1 MVDILNIENEINFL
15 GGEVLLDINYWEP
28 ESLMDAVSILAN
40 RGDQVRA
47 LAGGTDLLVKMKKGP
62 INWKGIVN
70 LKGLTELKGFI
81 FEGNTITIGALTQI
95 SALIEN
101 PLLNL
106 HFPVLIDAARSL
118 GTPQVRNLATIGGN
132 LCNASPAADV
142 ALVLLMY
149 EARLLIAGAN
159 RSRKVPVREFYVGP
173 GQTVLQQGEILT
185 AIEIDLPPLN
195 SKGMFYKLGKRK
207 SHEIALVN
215 VAVLLTTNPGTMQ
228 IAKARIA
235 VGSVA
240 STQLRIKDAEDSL
253 IDSVATL
260 SAFIQAAELAKT
272 AVNPIDDVRST
283 ASYRKHMVGVLTKRA
298 LVEAWGGEL

>member
-1 MVDILNIENEINFL
+1 MK
-15 GGEVLLDINYWEP
+15 LLSDINYWEP
-28 ESLMDAVSILAN
+28 GNLIDAVSLLAN
-40 RGDQVRA
+40 MGDQVRA

-70 LKGLTELKGFI
+70 LKGLTELKGFV
-81 FEGNTITIGALTQI
+81 FEGETITIGALTQI
-95 SALIEN
+95 SSLIEN
-101 PLLNL
+101 SLLGL
-106 HFPVLIDAARSL
+106 HFPVLVDAARSL

-149 EARLLIAGAN
+149 EARLLITGPSG
-159 RSRKVPVREFYVGP
+159 SRKVPVHEFYVGS
-173 GQTVLQQGEILT
+173 GQTVLQLGEILT

-195 SKGMFYKLGKRK
+195 SKGVFYKHGKRK

-215 VAVLLTTNPGTMQ
+215 VAVLLTPQPGTKQ
-228 IAKARIA
+228 ISRARIA
-235 VGSVA
+235 VGAVA
-240 STQLRIKDAEDSL
+240 STQLRIKEAEDSL
-253 IDSVATL
+253 REVIATL
-260 SAFIQAAELAKT
+260 GAFEKAAELTKE

-283 ASYRKHMVGVLTKRA
+283 ASYRKQMVGVLTRRA

>member
-1 MVDILNIENEINFL
+1 MS
-15 GGEVLLDINYWEP
+15 DINYWEP
-28 ESLMDAVSILAN
+28 ENLTDAVSILAD
-40 RGDQVRA
+40 RADQVRA
-47 LAGGTDLLVKMKKGP
+47 LAGGTDLLVKMKKGLT
-62 INWKGIVN
+62 NWKGIVN

-81 FEGNTITIGALTQI
+81 YEGQTISIGALTQI
-95 SALIEN
+95 SALIDN
-101 PLLNL
+101 PLLSL
-106 HFPVLIDAARSL
+106 HFPALVDAARSL
-118 GTPQVRNLATIGGN
+118 GTPQVRNLATVGGN

-149 EARLLIAGAN
+149 EARLLIMGPN
-159 RSRKVPVREFYVGP
+159 GSRQVSIQEFYVGP

-195 SKGMFYKLGKRK
+195 SKGVFFKHGKRK

-215 VAVLLTTNPGTMQ
+215 VAVLLTPHPGRKQ
-228 IAKARIA
+228 IAQARIA

-253 IDSVATL
+253 TNSLATL
-260 SAFIQAAELAKT
+260 SAFEQAAELVKE

-283 ASYRKHMVGVLTKRA
+283 ASYRKQMVGVLTRRA
-298 LVEAWGGEL
+298 LVEAWGEEL

>member
-1 MVDILNIENEINFL
+1 LSE
-15 GGEVLLDINYWEP
+15 INYWEP
-28 ESLMDAVSILAN
+28 ENLTDAVSILAQM
-40 RGDQVRA
+40 GDQGRP
-47 LAGGTDLLVKMKKGP
+47 LAGGTDLLVKMKKGLM
-62 INWKGIVN
+62 NWKGIVN
-70 LKGLTELKGFI
+70 LKGLTELKGFS
-81 FEGNTITIGALTQI
+81 FEGETITIGALTQI
-95 SALIEN
+95 SVLIEN

-106 HFPVLIDAARSL
+106 HFPVLVDAARSL

-142 ALVLLMY
+142 ALALLMY
-149 EARLLIAGAN
+149 EARLLIMGP
-159 RSRKVPVREFYVGP
+159 SGLRKVPVQEFYVGP
-173 GQTVLQQGEILT
+173 GQTVLQQGELLT

-195 SKGMFYKLGKRK
+195 SKGVFAKHGKRK

-215 VAVLLTTNPGTMQ
+215 VAVLLTPYPGTKQ

-235 VGSVA
+235 VGAVA

-253 IDSVATL
+253 TDSLATL
-260 SAFIQAAELAKT
+260 RAFERAAELAKE

-283 ASYRKHMVGVLTKRA
+283 ASYRKQMAGVLTRRA

>member
-1 MVDILNIENEINFL
+1 MS
-15 GGEVLLDINYWEP
+15 DINYWEP
-28 ESLMDAVSILAN
+28 GNLIDAVSLLAN
-40 RGDQVRA
+40 MGDQVRA

-70 LKGLTELKGFI
+70 LKGLTELKGFV
-81 FEGNTITIGALTQI
+81 FEGETITIGALTQI
-95 SALIEN
+95 SSLIEN
-101 PLLNL
+101 SLLGL
-106 HFPVLIDAARSL
+106 HFPVLVDAARSL

-149 EARLLIAGAN
+149 EARLLITGPSG
-159 RSRKVPVREFYVGP
+159 SRKVPVHEFYVGS
-173 GQTVLQQGEILT
+173 GQTVLQLGEILT

-195 SKGMFYKLGKRK
+195 SKGVFYKHGKRK

-215 VAVLLTTNPGTMQ
+215 VAVLLTPQPGTKQ
-228 IAKARIA
+228 ISRARIA
-235 VGSVA
+235 VGAVA
-240 STQLRIKDAEDSL
+240 STQLRIKEAEDSL
-253 IDSVATL
+253 REVIATL
-260 SAFIQAAELAKT
+260 GAFEKAAELTKE

-283 ASYRKHMVGVLTKRA
+283 ASYRKQMVGVLTRRA

>member
-1 MVDILNIENEINFL
+1 LS
-15 GGEVLLDINYWEP
+15 DINYWEP
-28 ESLMDAVSILAN
+28 GNLIDAVSLLAN
-40 RGDQVRA
+40 MGDQVRA

-70 LKGLTELKGFI
+70 LKGLTELKGFV
-81 FEGNTITIGALTQI
+81 FEGETITIGALTQI
-95 SALIEN
+95 SSLIEN
-101 PLLNL
+101 SLLGL
-106 HFPVLIDAARSL
+106 HFPVLVDAARSL

-149 EARLLIAGAN
+149 EARLLITGPSG
-159 RSRKVPVREFYVGP
+159 SRKVPVHEFYVGS
-173 GQTVLQQGEILT
+173 GQTVLQLGEILT

-195 SKGMFYKLGKRK
+195 SKGVFYKHGKRK

-215 VAVLLTTNPGTMQ
+215 VAVLLTPQPGTKQ
-228 IAKARIA
+228 ISRARIA
-235 VGSVA
+235 VGAVA
-240 STQLRIKDAEDSL
+240 STQLRIKEAEDSL
-253 IDSVATL
+253 REVIATL
-260 SAFIQAAELAKT
+260 GAFEKAAELTKE

-283 ASYRKHMVGVLTKRA
+283 ASYRKQMVGVLTRRA

>member
-1 MVDILNIENEINFL
+1 MSDL
-15 GGEVLLDINYWEP
+15 NYWEP
-28 ESLMDAVSILAN
+28 GNLKDAVSLLAN
-40 RGDQVRA
+40 MGDQVKA

-70 LKGLTELKGFI
+70 IKGLAELKGI
-81 FEGNTITIGALTQI
+81 IYEGETVTIGALTQI
-95 SALIEN
+95 SSLIEN
-101 PLLNL
+101 PLLSR
-106 HFPVLIDAARSL
+106 HFPVLVDAARSL

-149 EARLLIAGAN
+149 EARLLIMGPSG
-159 RSRKVPVREFYVGP
+159 SRKVSVQEFYVGP

-195 SKGMFYKLGKRK
+195 SKGVFYKHGKRK

-215 VAVLLTTNPGTMQ
+215 VAVLLTPQAGTKQ
-228 IAKARIA
+228 ISRARIV
-235 VGSVA
+235 VGAVA
-240 STQLRIKDAEDSL
+240 STQLRIKAAEDSL
-253 IDSVATL
+253 TDSLATL
-260 SAFIQAAELAKT
+260 SAFEQAAELAKE

-283 ASYRKHMVGVLTKRA
+283 ASYRKQMVGVQTRRA

>member
-1 MVDILNIENEINFL
+1 MS
-15 GGEVLLDINYWEP
+15 DINYWEP
-28 ESLMDAVSILAN
+28 GNLIDAVSLLAN
-40 RGDQVRA
+40 MGDQVRA

-70 LKGLTELKGFI
+70 LKGLTELKGFV
-81 FEGNTITIGALTQI
+81 FEGETITIGALTQI
-95 SALIEN
+95 SSLIEN
-101 PLLNL
+101 SLLGL
-106 HFPVLIDAARSL
+106 HFPVLVDAARSL

-149 EARLLIAGAN
+149 EARLLITGPSG
-159 RSRKVPVREFYVGP
+159 SRKVPVHEFYVGS
-173 GQTVLQQGEILT
+173 GQTVLQLGEILT

-195 SKGMFYKLGKRK
+195 SKGVLYKHGKRK

-215 VAVLLTTNPGTMQ
+215 VAVLLTPQPGTKQ
-228 IAKARIA
+228 ISRARIA
-235 VGSVA
+235 VGAVA
-240 STQLRIKDAEDSL
+240 STQLRIKEAEDSL
-253 IDSVATL
+253 REVIATL
-260 SAFIQAAELAKT
+260 GAFEKAAELTKE

-283 ASYRKHMVGVLTKRA
+283 ASYRKQMVGVLTRRA

>member
-1 MVDILNIENEINFL
+1 MKSLS
-15 GGEVLLDINYWEP
+15 DINYWEP
-28 ESLMDAVSILAN
+28 ENLTDAVSILAD
-40 RGDQVRA
+40 RADQVRA
-47 LAGGTDLLVKMKKGP
+47 LAGGTDLLVKMKKGLT
-62 INWKGIVN
+62 NWKGIVN

-81 FEGNTITIGALTQI
+81 YEGQTISIGALTQI
-95 SALIEN
+95 SALIDN
-101 PLLNL
+101 PLLSL
-106 HFPVLIDAARSL
+106 HFPALVDAARSL
-118 GTPQVRNLATIGGN
+118 GTPQVRNLATVGGN

-149 EARLLIAGAN
+149 EARLLIMGPN
-159 RSRKVPVREFYVGP
+159 GSRQVSIQEFYVGP

-195 SKGMFYKLGKRK
+195 SKGVFFKHGKRK

-215 VAVLLTTNPGTMQ
+215 VAVLLTPHPGRKQ
-228 IAKARIA
+228 IAQARIA

-253 IDSVATL
+253 TNSLATL
-260 SAFIQAAELAKT
+260 SAFEQAAELVKE

-283 ASYRKHMVGVLTKRA
+283 ASYRKQMVGVLTRRA
-298 LVEAWGGEL
+298 LVEAWGEEL

>member
-1 MVDILNIENEINFL
+1 LSDF
-15 GGEVLLDINYWEP
+15 NYWKP
-28 ESLMDAVSILAN
+28 ENLLDAVSLLAN
-40 RGDQVRA
+40 MEDQARP

-70 LKGLTELKGFI
+70 LKGLTELKGI
-81 FEGNTITIGALTQI
+81 NYEGETITIGALTQI
-95 SALIEN
+95 SSLIEN
-101 PLLNL
+101 PLVSI
-106 HFPVLIDAARSL
+106 HFPVLVDAARSL

-149 EARLLIAGAN
+149 EARLQIMGPSG
-159 RSRKVPVREFYVGP
+159 SRKVPVQEFYVGP

-185 AIEIDLPPLN
+185 TVEIDLPPLN
-195 SKGMFYKLGKRK
+195 SKGVFYKHGKRK

-215 VAVLLTTNPGTMQ
+215 VAVLLTSQPETKQ
-228 IAKARIA
+228 ITRARIA

-253 IDSVATL
+253 TDSLATL
-260 SAFIQAAELAKT
+260 SAFEKAAKLAKE

-283 ASYRKHMVGVLTKRA
+283 ASYRKQMVGILTRRA
-298 LVEAWGGEL
+298 LQEAWGGEL